1 VLALLAALPALAV
14 SPSDP
19 QSLLNAERK
28 DGTPHDV
35 QFRLHGEVGFVAP
48 LAHSIQFGT
57 DGTYFDYVKEG
68 GQDVLFPF
76 LRLSADVDVKKRN
89 TFVLLY
95 QPLEIFTQTTMQR
108 DVTWDGVVFP
118 AGTPVDLRYGFSFWR
133 GSWMYDLKPGP
144 EREIAIGGSL
154 QIRNANIEATSVD
167 GTLRSV
173 NRDVGPVPTIKTR
186 MRFPL
191 KNEGWIGGEV
201 DAAWAPIRYINGSD
215 SDVEGALVDGSL
227 RLGTELRPGLD
238 AVMNV
243 RYLGGGAVGT
253 SDSSTPPGDGYN
265 RNWLHTMTLTVGF
278 DVR

>member
-1 VLALLAALPALAV
+1 MFALLAVLPALAV

-35 QFRLHGEVGFVAP
+35 QFRLHSEVGFVAP

-76 LRLSADVDVKKRN
+76 VRLSADVDVKKRN

-95 QPLEIFTQTTMQR
+95 QPLELFTQVTTER

-144 EREIAIGGSL
+144 EREISLGGSL
-154 QIRNANIEATSVD
+154 QIRNANLEATSAD

-186 MRFPL
+186 MRFPT
-191 KNEGWIGGEV
+191 KNEGWFGAEV

-238 AVMNV
+238 GVVNL

-253 SDSSTPPGDGYN
+253 SSDSTPPGDGYN
-265 RNWLHTMTLTVGF
+265 KNWLHTMTLTVGF